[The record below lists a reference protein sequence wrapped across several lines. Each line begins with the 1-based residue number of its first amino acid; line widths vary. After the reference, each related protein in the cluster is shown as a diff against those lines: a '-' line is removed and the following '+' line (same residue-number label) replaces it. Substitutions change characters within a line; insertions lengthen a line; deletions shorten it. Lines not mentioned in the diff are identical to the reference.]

1 MKRFIFF
8 LAFVVVASVAAAQ
21 NPEGLGSPYS
31 AAAFT
36 PTHGIAPGTRLPTEP
51 LSTQAMPY
59 VLVFSLLSPLRAA
72 EAVVLGVTSVSLI
85 NSMSS
90 GNNDYDGSSKNTTPP
105 SLHHPS
111 FRGRSSAR
119 HGYIFRRY

>member
-1 MKRFIFF
+1 MKRIILC
-8 LAFVVVASVAAAQ
+8 LAFVGFASVSAAQ

-36 PTHGIAPGTRLPTEP
+36 PTRGIAPGTRLPTEP
-51 LSTQAMPY
+51 LSTLAMPY
-59 VLVFSLLSPLRAA
+59 VLVFSLLSPLQAA
-72 EAVVLGVTSVSLI
+72 EAIVLGVTSVTLI

-90 GNNDYDGSSKNTTPP
+90 GENDYDGSSRKTTPR

-111 FRGRSSAR
+111 LRGRSSAR
-119 HGYIFRRY
+119 HGYIFRHD